1 MDPFAR
7 LKMLHFPTN
16 ACLAFRAFKS
26 CNVSPS
32 KFAKKACES
41 RKLWWQFC
49 NFGRD
54 SLQAL
59 GMGPFAKGFCL
70 PDLVACRL
78 HTLWSRKN
86 FSSGCGPC
94 STQALFCWIFLHQVF
109 SVFNEDMRC
118 WSTVDKCN
126 FWGFELFNWPREVDS
141 TQDSTAGW
149 GKRLSFTASNI
160 WA

>member
-1 MDPFAR
+1 MAYQTSSSLSMWVFPKIRGKPPPKWMVYFMENPIRMDDLGAHPYFGNTHVDPFAR

-94 STQALFCWIFLHQVF
+94 STQALFCLICLHQEF
-109 SVFNEDMRC
+109 C
-118 WSTVDKCN
+118 
-126 FWGFELFNWPREVDS
+126 L
-141 TQDSTAGW
+141 Q
-149 GKRLSFTASNI
+149 
-160 WA
+160 